1 MGSSSRT
8 FRHPWWMAGV
18 AGLAVALSYVVAVQ
32 DPVPDA
38 ERTFTRWINDA
49 PDVVAAPLYPVM
61 QLGTVWAPLLVG
73 LAILVLR
80 RDRLLALASIAA
92 GLVAWFGAKGVK
104 QLVERGRPLEYLPE
118 IDVREGS
125 GTGLGYVSGHAAV
138 AAATAVIAVAAL
150 PARWRPVAV
159 VLAVL
164 VGVARIVYGVHLPA
178 DVVGGWGFGTL
189 VGLAAVAGVD
199 RLRRA

>member
-1 MGSSSRT
+1 
-8 FRHPWWMAGV
+8 MAGV